1 MLKNTYKL
9 YIKENYTSE
18 NLLKYALKDYANID
32 KYEIVYNEYG
42 KPYLKNI
49 DIYFNISNSKNVSVC
64 VISNREVG
72 IDIQYKT
79 YKESLKNK
87 VFNNKEQ
94 ELLDKSIEKES
105 VFTKMWTI
113 KESYVKMKGIGL
125 SYGLNNV
132 DTLSLKKYIKL
143 LNYKNYIIC
152 ICFENEV

>member
-72 IDIQYKT
+72 VDIQYKT

-94 ELLDKSIEKES
+94 EQLDKSIEKES

-132 DTLSLKKYIKL
+132 DTLSLKKNIKL

>member
-132 DTLSLKKYIKL
+132 DTLSLKKNIKL
-143 LNYKNYIIC
+143 LNYKKYIIC

>member
-1 MLKNTYKL
+1 M
-9 YIKENYTSE
+9 
-18 NLLKYALKDYANID
+18 
-32 KYEIVYNEYG
+32 
-42 KPYLKNI
+42 
-49 DIYFNISNSKNVSVC
+49 
-64 VISNREVG
+64 
-72 IDIQYKT
+72 
-79 YKESLKNK
+79 KNK

-132 DTLSLKKYIKL
+132 DTLSLKKNIKL

>member
-42 KPYLKNI
+42 KPYLKDI

-64 VISNREVG
+64 VISNREIG

-79 YKESLKNK
+79 CKGSMKNK
-87 VFNNKEQ
+87 VFNKN
-94 ELLDKSIEKES
+94 LRFLFSIF
-105 VFTKMWTI
+105 V
-113 KESYVKMKGIGL
+113 YQV
-125 SYGLNNV
+125 
-132 DTLSLKKYIKL
+132 
-143 LNYKNYIIC
+143 
-152 ICFENEV
+152 

>member
-42 KPYLKNI
+42 KPYLKDI

-64 VISNREVG
+64 VISNREIG

-79 YKESLKNK
+79 YKESLKIK
-87 VFNNKEQ
+87 YLIKTFVFYFPS
-94 ELLDKSIEKES
+94 LS
-105 VFTKMWTI
+105 TKFNYFINIIIINLYITYISKCSYFIFLCFNIFEHI
-113 KESYVKMKGIGL
+113 KNIFVEF
-125 SYGLNNV
+125 
-132 DTLSLKKYIKL
+132 YIRR
-143 LNYKNYIIC
+143 
-152 ICFENEV
+152 

>member
-42 KPYLKNI
+42 KPYLKDI

-132 DTLSLKKYIKL
+132 DTLSLKNNIKL

-152 ICFENEV
+152 ICCENEV

>member
-42 KPYLKNI
+42 KPYLKDI

-132 DTLSLKKYIKL
+132 DTLSLKNNIKL

>member
-32 KYEIVYNEYG
+32 
-42 KPYLKNI
+42 I

-64 VISNREVG
+64 VISNREIG

-87 VFNNKEQ
+87 VFNNKN
-94 ELLDKSIEKES
+94 LRFLFSIF
-105 VFTKMWTI
+105 V
-113 KESYVKMKGIGL
+113 YQV
-125 SYGLNNV
+125 
-132 DTLSLKKYIKL
+132 
-143 LNYKNYIIC
+143 
-152 ICFENEV
+152 

>member
-42 KPYLKNI
+42 KPYLKDI

-72 IDIQYKT
+72 VDIQYKT

-132 DTLSLKKYIKL
+132 DTLSLKNNIKL

>member
-94 ELLDKSIEKES
+94 ELLDKSIEKLYKFEELVNKFFETDFNEILELQSRLKEEES
-105 VFTKMWTI
+105 KNNTK
-113 KESYVKMKGIGL
+113 KQR
-125 SYGLNNV
+125 
-132 DTLSLKKYIKL
+132 
-143 LNYKNYIIC
+143 
-152 ICFENEV
+152 

>member
-132 DTLSLKKYIKL
+132 DTLSLKKTIKL